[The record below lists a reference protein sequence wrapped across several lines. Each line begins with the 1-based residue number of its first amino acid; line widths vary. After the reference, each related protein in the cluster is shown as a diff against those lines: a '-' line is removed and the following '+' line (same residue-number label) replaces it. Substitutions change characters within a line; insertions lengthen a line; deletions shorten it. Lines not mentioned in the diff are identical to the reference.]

1 MRIRKFRPH
10 DLEEIA
16 SDLKL
21 HRLFVGV
28 CITAKPFFL
37 NKGFKVTVEQEV
49 IYKSIKFKNFQMEK
63 LFTLNK

>member
-1 MRIRKFRPH
+1 MRIRKYQPH

-28 CITAKPFFL
+28 SITAKPFFL
-37 NKGFKVTVEQEV
+37 KKGFKVTIEQEV
-49 IYKSIKFKNFQMEK
+49 IYRSIKFKIFQMEK
-63 LFTLNK
+63 LFTLK